1 MHPGKKLLAV
11 HPNTPLLFC
20 RSGDSTARIWNMN
33 NNSNSANQLVLRHCI
48 QKGGTEVPSNK
59 DVTSLDWNVSSLY
72 GYLVVQSLLVTV
84 TTSLD
89 TYLNVS
95 SSYSNLVSC
104 YCLQWFGYL
113 FLQSPL
119 FTVTSVTV
127 TSITVTY
134 SYCHLL
140 LRSLLLLS
148 PLLFW
153 AHFAFM
159 SRAFK
164 SFLTKHTAITLFHS
178 TLPFHFLFFCCP
190 SLHLLPS

>member
-1 MHPGKKLLAV
+1 
-11 HPNTPLLFC
+11 
-20 RSGDSTARIWNMN
+20 MN

-59 DVTSLDWNVSSLY
+59 DVTSLDWNVSSRRL
-72 GYLVVQSLLVTV
+72 TV
-84 TTSLD
+84 T
-89 TYLNVS
+89 S
-95 SSYSNLVSC
+95 SYCHHFFGHILIFLHLYSNLVFC